1 VQGILKRF
9 KKLTD
14 EWSDENLALGYPLNN
29 LTQEMS
35 VVDPL
40 FREKLQVVMTLWIDE
55 TDRYLKKAQADG
67 YLKKAVNTRQLA
79 EFIVAAQESAFAMT
93 KTMNDRRMLNS
104 LYNSLKDYIE
114 SKAEVKS

>member
-1 VQGILKRF
+1 MQGILKRF

-40 FREKLQVVMTLWIDE
+40 FREKLALTTVIRE
-55 TDRYLKKAQADG
+55 TASCRARKRVEGSCD
-67 YLKKAVNTRQLA
+67 LA
-79 EFIVAAQESAFAMT
+79 GNCPERIV
-93 KTMNDRRMLNS
+93 RRS
-104 LYNSLKDYIE
+104 VS
-114 SKAEVKS
+114 